1 MQVRHYVSNYS
12 TFLRHAAL
20 DWEEHFV
27 AAVNNSQEPVP
38 LLRCRVG
45 CAFCARSFWT
55 EEMSEVFLHGQ
66 KNFMQNAEAVWQ
78 LLSVDRYHQRWPLIP
93 LKELEAS
100 AVDVGTSRK
109 RKLVLLHKR
118 RVGAAAVRGEV
129 PVLICSDCQ
138 QSFTGKKPTMAKYAL
153 ANDLWLG
160 RVDPLLWEANV
171 THEMCLALARTVATK
186 VVLRAGDAQKHGT
199 LSPNQWDH
207 VFQQSGLVG
216 SAVVFHNGDATHA
229 VESLPPR
236 QFNDALAVTFCTDVP
251 EASAEDSAGRE
262 VVRRIAHLQLHKARF
277 VKQATTLRETNPVY
291 AEGVSEINRAVL
303 TEWLQEQECAVP
315 PPVLDCVVTVP
326 VGTAGPGKMR
336 QDGPADATEQ
346 RTSPDEEPVVF
357 AMEPTVSDFNDRRN
371 DMCNK
376 IVMLLQKLEELEAAG
391 ARSVAVEMESLVD
404 EEETLIDHLGRQRIL
419 ALCQEIQES
428 CRKLSSQE
436 LRRKLEGELRDAVMG
451 KSRWFLASESQPG
464 SQTSQQVNV
473 TRTGQSES
481 HAQVGV
487 TSDSEV
493 GVTTELAVPHLAVAR
508 GKKPL
513 SLWDWKIW
521 TMSRPR
527 LWRYGDGGN
536 LFERDASLST
546 TEWAACLLLREETGW
561 FSALR

>member
-1 MQVRHYVSNYS
+1 M
-12 TFLRHAAL
+12 
-20 DWEEHFV
+20 
-27 AAVNNSQEPVP
+27 
-38 LLRCRVG
+38 LRCRVG

-55 EEMSEVFLHGQ
+55 EEMLEVFLHGPE
-66 KNFMQNAEAVWQ
+66 NFMQNAEAVWQ

-93 LKELEAS
+93 LKQLEAS

-109 RKLVLLHKR
+109 RKLVLMHKR
-118 RVGAAAVRGEV
+118 RVCPAAVRGEV

-160 RVDPLLWEANV
+160 RIDPLLWEANV

-236 QFNDALAVTFCTDVP
+236 QFNDALAVTFCTEVP
-251 EASAEDSAGRE
+251 EASGEDSAGRE
-262 VVRRIAHLQLHKARF
+262 VVRRIAHLQLHKDRF

-303 TEWLQEQECAVP
+303 TEWLQDQECAVP

-419 ALCQEIQES
+419 TLCQEIQES

-464 SQTSQQVNV
+464 SQTE
-473 TRTGQSES
+473 G
-481 HAQVGV
+481 HA
-487 TSDSEV
+487 EV
-493 GVTTELAVPHLAVAR
+493 GVTTEYAVPHLAVAR

-536 LFERDASLST
+536 LFERDTSLST

-561 FSALR
+561 IPVVW